1 MFNPGI
7 ELGITTGLEVDFTL
21 FPNPTTGGIVVN
33 VSSIDPLKGLTMN
46 IYGAEGRLIRSS
58 NYTATAANLQ
68 VQEDVSDLPAGYY
81 FMEMANGSSHMVK
94 PLIKQ

>member
-1 MFNPGI
+1 
-7 ELGITTGLEVDFTL
+7 
-21 FPNPTTGGIVVN
+21 
-33 VSSIDPLKGLTMN
+33 MN

-81 FMEMANGSSHMVK
+81 FMEMANGSAHMVK